1 MKIIKKNF
9 LIIIVCKFF
18 FCFNYSN
25 LYSNDQH
32 ESLLKL
38 LEINYPAEIFFK
50 QSSSE
55 SYSEG
60 WMLIEGKGKARI
72 EFSPPNN
79 IVIVADGKWIIFHD
93 PELDRTTYLPLK
105 SGVLQALLDPRS
117 FNSRKDFIVTRST
130 EKEKIIYIIEFNI
143 NEQKQEVMIYFNKKN
158 LTLLGW
164 KIIESVNEEINVEV
178 ISYKKFTKADTSGK
192 DLFKFTEEMRDTG
205 IMYYGPYKR
214 KINKIKNNGKLE

>member
-1 MKIIKKNF
+1 M
-9 LIIIVCKFF
+9 
-18 FCFNYSN
+18 
-25 LYSNDQH
+25 
-32 ESLLKL
+32 

-105 SGVLQALLDPRS
+105 SGILQALLDPNS
-117 FNSRKDFIVTRST
+117 FIKRKDFIVKKILK
-130 EKEKIIYIIEFNI
+130 KEKIIFIIDFNI
-143 NEQKQEVMIYFNKKN
+143 DDSNQLVMVYFDEKN
-158 LTLLGW
+158 LSLLGW
-164 KIIESVNEEINVEV
+164 KIIESTNEEINVKV
-178 ISYKKFTKADTSGK
+178 ISLKKAGITGILKK
-192 DLFKFTEEMRDTG
+192 DLFNFTEKMRETG
-205 IMYYGPYKR
+205 LLYYGPYKR
-214 KINKIKNNGKLE
+214 KINKIENNGKSN